1 MAEKPLVTIAMAV
14 YKPNEEWFIKQLQSV
29 DNQDYRPLKLLIW
42 NDSPLDFQAEEI
54 VANHVKNIPFE
65 IIDNGHNNGVTKAF
79 EELTR
84 HARGKYIA
92 YSDQDDIWMTDKVSL
107 MADFME
113 AHPRCTCCHSDV
125 ALIDEEN
132 KVIRQSIYPEK
143 LEILN
148 TRQYQEKAFLV
159 RNWNVGCAMMMTTE
173 AAKAAIPF
181 PLMVYHDQWLE
192 MYALALGD
200 FCYIPECLIEHRV
213 HGSNNS
219 QTLHGIESKQDYY
232 RVKLQREIDFFDFL
246 VEHLPC
252 KDSYQKENAWIKARE
267 KYSRQHSLSNFVGLL
282 KYMNARPALTLFELL
297 LPFIPEA
304 VFSGLV
310 KMIRKEV
317 RVLGYR

>member
-29 DNQDYRPLKLLIW
+29 DNQNYRPLKLLIW
-42 NDSPLDFQAEEI
+42 NDSPLDFQADEI
-54 VANHVKNIPFE
+54 IADHVKNIPFE
-65 IIDNGHNNGVTKAF
+65 ILENGQNNGVTKAF

-84 HARGKYIA
+84 HAEGKYIA
-92 YSDQDDIWMTDKVSL
+92 YSDQDDIWIPDKVSI
-107 MADFME
+107 MVNFME
-113 AHPRCTCCHSDV
+113 AKSRCTCCHSDV

-132 KVIRQSIYPEK
+132 KVIRKSIYPERLK
-143 LEILN
+143 ILN
-148 TRQYQEKAFLV
+148 TQQYQKKAFLV
-159 RNWNVGCAMMMTTE
+159 RNWNVGCAMMMTTKV
-173 AAKAAIPF
+173 AKAAIPF
-181 PLMVYHDQWLE
+181 PTMVYHDQWLE
-192 MYALALGD
+192 MYAIALGD

-213 HGSNNS
+213 HGANNS

-252 KDSYQKENAWIKARE
+252 MDSYQKEKAWIKARR
-267 KYSRQHSLSNFVGLL
+267 KYSRQHSLPNFFGLL

-297 LPFIPEA
+297 LPFVPDA
-304 VFSGLV
+304 VFSVIV

-317 RVLGYR
+317 RIMGYR